1 MCTYLSDISSCI
13 LSSSVGF
20 QVGLAINLHKFFLN
34 QGWFMNKKTPK
45 ELLSTLSTR
54 QLEVL
59 RLFCQ
64 GKKYRNI
71 GKKLYIAEGTVKTH
85 MTSIWE
91 RLELL
96 DLDPNERKFNLRS
109 IYCPLLKERFTEN
122 KEYDRS
128 NDTEPASKL
137 LEENEVPMTDQ
148 STMNSLNNN
157 QVGKNLKSDKRKGT
171 NTTLGC
177 VKIFGFLLLL
187 GFAAVGIFFIW
198 QQIRQGVSDVISL
211 IPTSD
216 VAPAVPTVSF
226 VTDIPSADDEQT
238 DDKPS
243 SSSAPDGIKEIG
255 EWHKEDDLWMRVQNF
270 EISSNSNYIEIEF
283 EIWNKSSDV
292 IYFSWLASDSLSMTD
307 NMGTKYELTYPDRGR
322 AIEFAVDDRID
333 LDSAVFYAE
342 PLFKPAVTELYF
354 TVENISRVSQ
364 AIFRIPIGK

>member
-1 MCTYLSDISSCI
+1 
-13 LSSSVGF
+13 
-20 QVGLAINLHKFFLN
+20 
-34 QGWFMNKKTPK
+34 MNNKTPK
-45 ELLSTLSTR
+45 ELLSTLTPR

-59 RLFCQ
+59 RIFCQ
-64 GKKYRNI
+64 GEKYKKI
-71 GKKLYIAEGTVKTH
+71 GKKLYMSEGTVKTH
-85 MTSIWE
+85 MTSIYE
-91 RLELL
+91 KLELF

-157 QVGKNLKSDKRKGT
+157 QVAKNLKSDKRKGT

-211 IPTSD
+211 IPTSE

-226 VTDIPSADDEQT
+226 VTDIPSTEDEQAA
-238 DDKPS
+238 DKPGS
-243 SSSAPDGIKEIG
+243 SSTSGGIYEVG
-255 EWHKEDDLWMRVQNF
+255 EWHKEDDIWIRVYEYKLDSRQDYLR
-270 EISSNSNYIEIEF
+270 ISIEM
-283 EIWNKSSDV
+283 WNKSGED
-292 IYFSWLASDSLSMTD
+292 IYFSWDPDENLRLVDNTGTGYYMASAGLGGNEVFPSGERL
-307 NMGTKYELTYPDRGR
+307 
-322 AIEFAVDDRID
+322 D
-333 LDSAVFYAE
+333 LGSAAFTADPMFE
-342 PLFKPAVTELYF
+342 SNVTELYL
-354 TVENISRVSQ
+354 TAEYLSRIDQ
-364 AIFRIPIGK
+364 ATWRIPAGK